1 MSRRTS
7 GVVTLLCGLALALGG
22 GAGRWLVVS
31 APIDRP
37 DAIVSLAS
45 HEWERLPATAEQAL
59 RFRDALVVLTLPE
72 IVNPYNCH
80 DCANRGHRL
89 ELAGVAPSRVRVVR
103 LTDPGTHG
111 EALAMRRFVETSGA
125 RRVLVVTS
133 PYHTRRSLAVF
144 RAELEPLGVAV
155 GIAPALA
162 TSPAKPAWWFVAPYD
177 RAYVVYELAAVA
189 YYAGRYGVW
198 PTLR

>member
-1 MSRRTS
+1 VSRRAL
-7 GVVTLLCGLALALGG
+7 GAAVFVCALALAMG

-31 APIDRP
+31 VPIDRP

-45 HEWERLPATAEQAL
+45 HEWERLPAAAQQAQ
-59 RFRDALVVLTLPE
+59 RFPDAVVVLTLPE

-89 ELAGVAPSRVRVVR
+89 ELAGVVPSRVRVVP

-111 EALAMRRFVETSGA
+111 EAVAVRRLVETAGLH
-125 RRVLVVTS
+125 RVLVVTS

-144 RAELEPLGVAV
+144 RDALDPLGVTV
-155 GIAPALA
+155 GIVPAISAP
-162 TSPAKPAWWFVAPYD
+162 PAMPAWWWTAPVD
-177 RAYVVYELAAVA
+177 RGYVLYELAAVI
-189 YYAGRYGVW
+189 YYAGKYGVW
-198 PTLR
+198 PT